1 MTKNHISYFCQGYN
15 HIATDKPCQ
24 DYCKTEYFADLDMT
38 VAALSDGH
46 GGDRYFRS
54 QLGSQFAVECA
65 IEAVKSFV
73 GNISKSVFAGTRYST
88 ILVQEE
94 EKLAKL
100 DTEQAKVLRQLVG
113 SIIFHWRQK
122 VKDHV
127 TEHSQF
133 TDWEME
139 HVEEQYR
146 QDMVSHSVD
155 DEIPVKTYGCTLM
168 VYVQTRDYW
177 FAFHIGDGKCIA
189 FFDEDQVWAEPI
201 PWDNNCFLNNTTSLC
216 NTNALDYFRFCY
228 EGDGRFPLAIFLGSD
243 GMDDSLGESDN
254 LADFYAEIVKMIQK
268 TSIEQ
273 TMKSLQDDL
282 PVLSR
287 IGSKDDMS
295 VACVFDPDRLDRA
308 VSVLASW
315 QMEGVR
321 KALVQTYK
329 NAGTIELKLQTLLT
343 ICNPTKADNDAIRS
357 KVNEKD
363 RNKKQMEKLK
373 KKFETL
379 KSLV

>member
-1 MTKNHISYFCQGYN
+1 M
-15 HIATDKPCQ
+15 
-24 DYCKTEYFADLDMT
+24 
-38 VAALSDGH
+38 
-46 GGDRYFRS
+46 
-54 QLGSQFAVECA
+54 
-65 IEAVKSFV
+65 
-73 GNISKSVFAGTRYST
+73 
-88 ILVQEE
+88 
-94 EKLAKL
+94 
-100 DTEQAKVLRQLVG
+100 
-113 SIIFHWRQK
+113 
-122 VKDHV
+122 
-127 TEHSQF
+127 
-133 TDWEME
+133 
-139 HVEEQYR
+139 
-146 QDMVSHSVD
+146 
-155 DEIPVKTYGCTLM
+155 
-168 VYVQTRDYW
+168 
-177 FAFHIGDGKCIA
+177 
-189 FFDEDQVWAEPI
+189 
-201 PWDNNCFLNNTTSLC
+201 C

-228 EGDGRFPLAIFLGSD
+228 EGDGRFPLAVFLGSD

-329 NAGTIELKLQTLLT
+329 NAGAIELKLQTLLT

-363 RNKKQMEKLK
+363 RNKKQMEKL
-373 KKFETL
+373 
-379 KSLV
+379 